1 MLISGYYPEQGVS
14 LYSQRIIPRLFMNSA
29 APMLA
34 VQVQVGCKGHFLGG
48 TNKLTRSSNVHKY
61 ATHRRTQ
68 LTEDTR
74 RTYTRRSSSMSTCA
88 VAARDGLLRL
98 VEVR

>member
-1 MLISGYYPEQGVS
+1 MLISGYFGRRVLISGFYPTYRQQS
-14 LYSQRIIPRLFMNSA
+14 YSMNYVPA
-29 APMLA
+29 ATPA
-34 VQVQVGCKGHFLGG
+34 RATVLGA
-48 TNKLTRSSNVHKY
+48 TKITRSSNVHKD
-61 ATHRRTQ
+61 ATQ
-68 LTEDTR
+68 LTGGHSSQDTR